1 MSGRHLPRPVA
12 RPAASS
18 VPSTCP
24 IFLFRAI
31 ARRRARHGKGEA
43 VSHLL
48 ERLAVSR
55 HGALG

>member
-1 MSGRHLPRPVA
+1 MNGRRLPRPGA
-12 RPAASS
+12 RPAASF
-18 VPSTCP
+18 VPSSCP
-24 IFLFRAI
+24 IFLFRAT
-31 ARRRARHGKGEA
+31 ARWRARHGKGEA